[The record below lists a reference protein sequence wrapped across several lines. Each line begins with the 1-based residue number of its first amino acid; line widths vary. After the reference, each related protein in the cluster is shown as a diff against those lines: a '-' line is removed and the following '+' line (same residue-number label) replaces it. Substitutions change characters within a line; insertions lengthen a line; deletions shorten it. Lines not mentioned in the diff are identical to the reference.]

1 MSDRPCRTYDHQRQD
16 PHDPAGGDPLD
27 RWEPIRGPSGRLHGM
42 IELRTLRLV
51 VKRKGEAPEII
62 DLRALLAAAGV
73 EVAAVELGAVADSGS
88 PVL

>member
-1 MSDRPCRTYDHQRQD
+1 MRDRLCRTLDPQRPD
-16 PHDPAGGDPLD
+16 APDPAGADPLD
-27 RWEPIRGPSGRLHGM
+27 RWEPIRGASGRLYGM
-42 IELRTLRLV
+42 IELRSLRLV

-73 EVAAVELGAVADSGS
+73 AVAVEALADGGA